1 VESVAVMVDRAR
13 RRPSQGLEET
23 RAALATLLVAVS
35 VNGAPRHPNQRLE
48 EAKAARTWRTE
59 EAELSRG

>member
-1 VESVAVMVDRAR
+1 MVDRAR
-13 RRPSQGLEET
+13 HRPSQGLEESK
-23 RAALATLLVAVS
+23 AALVTMLVAVS

-48 EAKAARTWRTE
+48 EAKAARTWRAE